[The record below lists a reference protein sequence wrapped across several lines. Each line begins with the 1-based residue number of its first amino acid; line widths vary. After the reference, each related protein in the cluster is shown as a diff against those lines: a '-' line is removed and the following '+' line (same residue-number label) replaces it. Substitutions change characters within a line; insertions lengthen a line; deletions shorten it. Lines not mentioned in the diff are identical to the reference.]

1 MSGDVA
7 DEGWRGKARTRRGEQ
22 QQQQQQQQST
32 LNSQPPAEPHIQP
45 QPQLQLQQQLDQQF
59 QQQLPSA
66 KILKSSSPDLSSPNL
81 SDCESVPT
89 PAHFLSRSSSP
100 NAAPQGT
107 SASTSTASATVPAVT
122 ASKSSGGAGVKSE
135 KQDSAA
141 ATGTAKPKRTRRK
154 KEDKDPKEK
163 TKETKP
169 RRRRTSNSKNNNNNN
184 NSNNNNINQAQNQ
197 QLSVTSDNA
206 DRGASRK
213 RAKLDHPQD
222 TKPSPPS
229 RQSKI
234 TDLVTPHSAPAPAPT
249 STPSTLSPTHASN
262 QFHLA
267 PSSSTSPR
275 LQPHHQPHHVH
286 GVSQN
291 SSYEAFPTNGDSG
304 PPVRPYHIQPAPS
317 STPTLAPVSAPALG
331 PPQQHAP
338 PQRSSGQNYD
348 PIRSAFDNSSL
359 TTPQFSA
366 SSKISLSSSHHQFSP
381 PPNTKTPP
389 PRPVYR
395 ASASPAIA
403 SIIDPPIQPYSSAPL
418 QSSLFHQQSKPSPEN
433 NHSAK
438 DSPTSATPTSTPK
451 TNTTTIQQPNPVHQ
465 PLPSSSLLQEPI
477 SMDIDSGNSAPAP
490 ASSAPSKPTAAAST
504 KKGAAASTGTPSTA
518 PSPKPSRTKDTVK
531 PLLPSG
537 SGLLAGT
544 LFGVDPTDKSSSTT
558 STMSTPNIILH
569 IPLNG
574 KTNQIINFTRLA
586 EQQYGFDALHPRLA
600 AQRERLARVNA
611 ASAALER
618 NEKSAKGA
626 AGTVS
631 AAEDDLSLDADRD
644 SDGDGDVLMS
654 GMGGSPSLLNA
665 DAGSDAGG
673 AGAGGATATA
683 APTKKKRR
691 RKIEEYDR
699 DDPFVD
705 DSELAWQ
712 EHAAASKDGFFVYS
726 GPLIPEGEK
735 VAVERAD
742 GSIKRGRGRGRGGAG
757 GSAAGGGS
765 SRGRGGGAVSSSA
778 GQHHAGSSGHDG
790 GGGGGA
796 KGGGSTRG
804 GGAVARKPRVTKA
817 GRETMQREKMERQK
831 LGLELVGK
839 VGGAGAGSAGDG
851 GAAGSGSGTGTA
863 GAGASASGNV
873 NANESGNVNAN
884 ASAGVSSSTG
894 GS

>member
-7 DEGWRGKARTRRGEQ
+7 DEGWRGKGRTRRGE
-22 QQQQQQQQST
+22 QQQQQQQST
-32 LNSQPPAEPHIQP
+32 LNSQPPAEPPLQP
-45 QPQLQLQQQLDQQF
+45 QPQTQLQLQQQQLEQQF

-89 PAHFLSRSSSP
+89 PAHFLSRASSP
-100 NAAPQGT
+100 NTAPQGT
-107 SASTSTASATVPAVT
+107 SVFTSTTSATVSAVT
-122 ASKSSGGAGVKSE
+122 TSQSSGGAGVKSE
-135 KQDSAA
+135 KQDNAA
-141 ATGTAKPKRTRRK
+141 ATDTAKPKRTRRV
-154 KEDKDPKEK
+154 KEDKDPREK
-163 TKETKP
+163 IKETKP

-184 NSNNNNINQAQNQ
+184 NSNNDNLNQAQNQ
-197 QLSVTSDNA
+197 QLSVTNDNA

-222 TKPSPPS
+222 SKPSPPS

-234 TDLVTPHSAPAPAPT
+234 TDLVTPHSAPAPT
-249 STPSTLSPTHASN
+249 STTSTLSPTHAPS

-267 PSSSTSPR
+267 PSSSNSPGP
-275 LQPHHQPHHVH
+275 QPHHQPHHVH
-286 GVSQN
+286 GVSQHN
-291 SSYEAFPTNGDSG
+291 SFEAFTTNGDSR
-304 PPVRPYHIQPAPS
+304 PPFRPYHIQPAPS
-317 STPTLAPVSAPALG
+317 STPTLTPVSAPALG

-338 PQRSSGQNYD
+338 SQRSSGQNYD

-359 TTPQFSA
+359 FAPQFSA
-366 SSKISLSSSHHQFSP
+366 SSKISLPSSHHQFSP
-381 PPNTKTPP
+381 PPNTRTPP
-389 PRPVYR
+389 PRLVYR

-403 SIIDPPIQPYSSAPL
+403 SIIDPPIQPYSSATP
-418 QSSLFHQQSKPSPEN
+418 QSSLFHQQTKPSPEN
-433 NHSAK
+433 NLSAK
-438 DSPTSATPTSTPK
+438 ESPTSATPTSTPK
-451 TNTTTIQQPNPVHQ
+451 TNTTTIQQPKPVHQ

-477 SMDIDSGNSAPAP
+477 IMDIDNGNSAPAP
-490 ASSAPSKPTAAAST
+490 APSGPSKLTATATT
-504 KKGAAASTGTPSTA
+504 KKGTAASTGTPSTA
-518 PSPKPSRTKDTVK
+518 PSPKPSRTKDPVK

-586 EQQYGFDALHPRLA
+586 EEQYGFDALHPRLA

-618 NEKSAKGA
+618 NEKNARGA
-626 AGTVS
+626 AGTDS

-654 GMGGSPSLLNA
+654 GMGGSSSLLNGHT
-665 DAGSDAGG
+665 GSDTGG
-673 AGAGGATATA
+673 ADGATAVA

-757 GSAAGGGS
+757 SSATGGS
-765 SRGRGGGAVSSSA
+765 TRGRGGGAGSSSA
-778 GQHHAGSSGHDG
+778 GQHHAGSSG
-790 GGGGGA
+790 
-796 KGGGSTRG
+796 
-804 GGAVARKPRVTKA
+804 
-817 GRETMQREKMERQK
+817 
-831 LGLELVGK
+831 
-839 VGGAGAGSAGDG
+839 AGAGG
-851 GAAGSGSGTGTA
+851 
-863 GAGASASGNV
+863 
-873 NANESGNVNAN
+873 
-884 ASAGVSSSTG
+884 
-894 GS
+894 